1 MSIEDNRKDEN
12 LIVSTDLELVIDS
25 FPDWEFFRGQT
36 VLITGGNGF
45 LPSYLVRA
53 LLLANRQHQL
63 NLRVTCII
71 RSRQSD
77 LARLEPWLSDQALEL
92 VYGQV
97 ESYPLDQL
105 SQQSI
110 VIHAASGATPAVYQ
124 SNPVGIIL
132 PNTVGTAR
140 LCDQASIWKSKRF
153 LFFSTGEVYG
163 INSSPHF
170 LESDYGL
177 VDPCSLRSCYAES
190 KRCGEAMCVAYSHQY
205 GLHAV
210 IARIFHTYGPQMKL
224 DDGRV
229 FADFVRDSLE
239 GKQIKLASSGEAL
252 RCFCYLSD
260 ATSAFLHLIVFGE
273 SAQAYNLS
281 NPNAEISIRDLAS
294 LVAGLTE
301 PPLEVYLGNS
311 QDLKP
316 GYLPSQV
323 PRSLP
328 SIAKMQD
335 LGWQPVVGLEV
346 GFRRTLSSYRN
357 QIKCSIH

>member
-1 MSIEDNRKDEN
+1 MSIEDIRSTEN
-12 LIVSTDLELVIDS
+12 LIVWSDLENVIDS
-25 FPDWEFFRGQT
+25 FPAWEFFRGQT
-36 VLITGGNGF
+36 ILITGGNGL

-53 LLLANRQHQL
+53 LLLANRLQQL
-63 NLRVTCII
+63 GLKVTCII

-77 LARLEPWLSDQALEL
+77 LVRLEPWVNDQALEL
-92 VYGQV
+92 VYGEV

-105 SQQSI
+105 SHQSI

-124 SNPVGIIL
+124 TNPVGIIL

-140 LCDQASIWKSKRF
+140 LCEQASKWKSRRF

-170 LESDYGL
+170 LETDYGL

-190 KRCGEAMCVAYSHQY
+190 KRCGEAICVAYSNQY
-205 GLHAV
+205 ELHTV

-239 GKQIKLASSGEAL
+239 AKQIKLASSGEAL

-260 ATSAFLHLIVFGE
+260 ATVAFLHLIVFGE
-273 SAQAYNLS
+273 PAQAYNLS
-281 NPNAEISIRDLAS
+281 NPNAEISIRDLAT
-294 LVAGLTE
+294 LVAGLSN
-301 PPLEVYLGNS
+301 PPLEVYLGNNE
-311 QDLKP
+311 DLKP
-316 GYLPSQV
+316 GYMPSQV

-328 SIAKMQD
+328 SITKVQA
-335 LGWQPVVGLEV
+335 LGWQPFVGLQD
-346 GFRRTLSSYRN
+346 GFKRTLSSYQN
-357 QIKCSIH
+357 

>member
-1 MSIEDNRKDEN
+1 MSIQSIRSAEN
-12 LIVSTDLELVIDS
+12 LIVWSDLENVIES
-25 FPDWEFFRGQT
+25 FPAWEFFRGQAI
-36 VLITGGNGF
+36 LITGGSGL

-53 LLLANRQHQL
+53 LLLANRLHQL
-63 NLRVTCII
+63 DLKVTCII
-71 RSRQSD
+71 RSRQSN
-77 LARLEPWLSDQALEL
+77 LIRLEPWRNEKALQL
-92 VYGQV
+92 VYGEV

-105 SQQSI
+105 SDQSI
-110 VIHAASGATPAVYQ
+110 VIHAASGATPAIYH

-140 LCDQASIWKSKRF
+140 LCEKASIWKSKRF

-163 INSSPHF
+163 FNSSPHF
-170 LESDYGL
+170 LETDYGF

-190 KRCGEAMCVAYSHQY
+190 KRCGEATCIAYSHQY
-205 GLHAV
+205 ELHAV

-224 DDGRV
+224 NDGRV

-260 ATSAFLHLIVFGE
+260 ATSAFLHLIAFGV

-294 LVAGLTE
+294 LVAGLTD
-301 PPLEVYLGNS
+301 PPLEVYVGNN

-316 GYLPSQV
+316 GYLPSQI

-328 SIAKMQD
+328 SIAKVQD
-335 LGWQPVVGLEV
+335 LGWKPVVGLQD
-346 GFRRTLSSYRN
+346 GFKRTLSSYRN
-357 QIKCSIH
+357 

>member
-1 MSIEDNRKDEN
+1 MSIQTIRLAEN
-12 LIVSTDLELVIDS
+12 SIVWSDLENVIEG
-25 FPDWEFFRGQT
+25 FPAWEFFRGQT
-36 VLITGGNGF
+36 ILITGGNGL

-53 LLLANRQHQL
+53 LLLANRQQQL
-63 NLRVTCII
+63 GLRVTCII

-92 VYGQV
+92 VYGEV

-105 SQQSI
+105 SHQSI

-140 LCDQASIWKSKRF
+140 LCEQASIWKSKRF

-170 LESDYGL
+170 LETDYGL

-190 KRCGEAMCVAYSHQY
+190 KRCGEAICVAYSHQY
-205 GLHAV
+205 ELHTV

-239 GKQIKLASSGEAL
+239 GKRINLASSGEAL
-252 RCFCYLSD
+252 RCFCYLTD

-273 SAQAYNLS
+273 LAQAYNLS
-281 NPNAEISIRDLAS
+281 NPNAEISIRDLAT
-294 LVAGLTE
+294 LVADLSN
-301 PPLEVYLGNS
+301 PPLEVYLGNNE
-311 QDLKP
+311 DLKP
-316 GYLPSQV
+316 GYMPSQV

-328 SIAKMQD
+328 SIDKVQA
-335 LGWQPVVGLEV
+335 LGWQPVVCLQD
-346 GFRRTLSSYRN
+346 GFKRTLSSYHN
-357 QIKCSIH
+357 

>member
-1 MSIEDNRKDEN
+1 MVENSIVWSDLEN
-12 LIVSTDLELVIDS
+12 VIVS
-25 FPDWEFFRGQT
+25 FPVWDFFRGQT
-36 VLITGGNGF
+36 ILITGGNGL

-53 LLLANRQHQL
+53 LVLANRQQQL
-63 NLRVTCII
+63 DLKVTCII
-71 RSRQSD
+71 RSRKSD

-92 VYGQV
+92 VYGEV

-105 SQQSI
+105 SHQSI

-124 SNPVGIIL
+124 TNPVGIIL

-140 LCDQASIWKSKRF
+140 LCEQASTWKSKRF

-163 INSSPHF
+163 INSAPHF
-170 LESDYGL
+170 LETDYGR

-190 KRCGEAMCVAYSHQY
+190 KRCGETICVAYSHQY
-205 GLHAV
+205 ELHAV

-224 DDGRV
+224 NDGRV

-239 GKQIKLASSGEAL
+239 AKQIKLASSGEAL

-260 ATSAFLHLIVFGE
+260 ATIAFLYLIVFGG
-273 SAQAYNLS
+273 SGQAYNLS

-294 LVAGLTE
+294 LVAGLTD
-301 PPLEVYLGNS
+301 PPLEVYFGNN

-316 GYLPSQV
+316 GYLPSTV

-328 SIAKMQD
+328 SIAKLQA
-335 LGWQPVVGLEV
+335 LGWKPVVSLQD
-346 GFRRTLSSYRN
+346 GFKRALSSYCN
-357 QIKCSIH
+357 

>member
-1 MSIEDNRKDEN
+1 MSIQSIRSAEKS
-12 LIVSTDLELVIDS
+12 IVWSDLENVVER
-25 FPDWEFFRGQT
+25 FPAWEFFHGQT
-36 VLITGGNGF
+36 ILVTGGNGL

-53 LLLANRQHQL
+53 LLLANSLHQL
-63 NLRVTCII
+63 DLKVTCII

-77 LARLEPWLSDQALEL
+77 LARLEPWLNDQALEL
-92 VYGQV
+92 VYGEV
-97 ESYPLDQL
+97 ESYPLNQL
-105 SQQSI
+105 SHQSI

-140 LCDQASIWKSKRF
+140 LCGQASIWKSKRF

-170 LESDYGL
+170 LETDYGL

-190 KRCGEAMCVAYSHQY
+190 KRCGETICVAYSHQY
-205 GLHAV
+205 ELHTV

-224 DDGRV
+224 NDGRV

-239 GKQIKLASSGEAL
+239 GKRINLASSGEAL

-273 SAQAYNLS
+273 AAQAYNLS
-281 NPNAEISIRDLAS
+281 NSNAEASIMDLAT
-294 LVAGLTE
+294 LVAGLSN
-301 PPLEVYLGNS
+301 PPLDVYLGNN

-316 GYLPSQV
+316 GYMQSQV

-328 SIAKMQD
+328 STAKVQT
-335 LGWQPVVGLEV
+335 LGWQPVVGLQD
-346 GFRRTLSSYRN
+346 GFKRTLSSYRD
-357 QIKCSIH
+357 

>member
-1 MSIEDNRKDEN
+1 MSIRDIRSSEN
-12 LIVSTDLELVIDS
+12 PVVWSDLENVIER
-25 FPDWEFFRGQT
+25 FPDFNFFRAQRI
-36 VLITGGNGF
+36 LISGGNGL

-53 LLLANRQHQL
+53 LLLANRLYQL
-63 NLRVTCII
+63 DLKVTSII

-77 LARLEPWLSDQALEL
+77 LARLNPWLRDRALEL
-92 VYGQV
+92 VYGEV

-105 SQQSI
+105 PEQSI
-110 VIHAASGATPAVYQ
+110 VIHAASGATPTVYQ

-140 LCDQASIWKSKRF
+140 LCEQAKRWKSKRF

-163 INSSPHF
+163 INSSLHF
-170 LESDYGL
+170 SESDYGL

-190 KRCGEAMCVAYSHQY
+190 KRCGEATCVAYSHQY
-205 GLHAV
+205 GVHSV
-210 IARIFHTYGPQMKL
+210 IARIFHTYGPQMNL

-239 GKQIKLASSGEAL
+239 GKQIKLASSGDAF
-252 RCFCYLSD
+252 RCFCYLAD
-260 ATSAFLHLIVFGE
+260 ATSAFLYLIAFGE

-281 NPNAEISIRDLAS
+281 NPNAEISIRGLAS

-311 QDLKP
+311 HAFKP

-328 SIAKMQD
+328 SIAKLQN
-335 LGWQPVVGLEV
+335 LGWQPVVGLEA
-346 GFRRTLSSYRN
+346 GFRRTLCSYRN
-357 QIKCSIH
+357 QIK

>member
-1 MSIEDNRKDEN
+1 MSIEDIRSSEN
-12 LIVSTDLELVIDS
+12 PIVCSDLENVIER
-25 FPDWEFFRGQT
+25 FPAWEFFRRQT
-36 VLITGGNGF
+36 ILITGGNGL

-53 LLLANRQHQL
+53 LLLANRLHL
-63 NLRVTCII
+63 LDLKVTCII

-92 VYGQV
+92 VYGEV
-97 ESYPLDQL
+97 ESSPLDQL

-124 SNPVGIIL
+124 CNPVGIIL

-140 LCDQASIWKSKRF
+140 LCEQASTWKAKRF

-170 LESDYGL
+170 LETDYGM

-190 KRCGEAMCVAYSHQY
+190 KRCGETICVAYSHQY
-205 GLHAV
+205 ELHTV

-224 DDGRV
+224 NDGRV

-239 GKQIKLASSGEAL
+239 GKHIKLASSGESL

-281 NPNAEISIRDLAS
+281 NTNAEISIRDLAS
-294 LVAGLTE
+294 LVAGLTD
-301 PPLEVYLGNS
+301 PPLEVYEGNT

-328 SIAKMQD
+328 SIAKAQA
-335 LGWQPVVGLEV
+335 LGWQPVVGLQD
-346 GFRRTLSSYRN
+346 GFKRTLSSYHN
-357 QIKCSIH
+357 

>member
-1 MSIEDNRKDEN
+1 MSIEHIKSSEN
-12 LIVSTDLELVIDS
+12 QIVWSDLEIVIER
-25 FPDWEFFRGQT
+25 FPAWDFFRRQT
-36 VLITGGNGF
+36 ILITGGNGL

-53 LLLANRQHQL
+53 LLLANRLHRL
-63 NLRVTCII
+63 DLRVTCII

-77 LARLEPWLSDQALEL
+77 LARLEPWLSDQALDL
-92 VYGQV
+92 VYGEV

-132 PNTVGTAR
+132 PNTVGTAH
-140 LCDQASIWKSKRF
+140 LCEQASVWKSRRF

-170 LESDYGL
+170 LETDYGL

-190 KRCGEAMCVAYSHQY
+190 KRCGEAICVAYSHQHE
-205 GLHAV
+205 LHAV

-224 DDGRV
+224 NDGRV

-239 GKQIKLASSGEAL
+239 GKRINLASSGEAL

-273 SAQAYNLS
+273 AAQAYNLS
-281 NPNAEISIRDLAS
+281 NSNAEVSIMDLAT
-294 LVAGLTE
+294 LVAGLSN
-301 PPLEVYLGNS
+301 PPLDVYLGNN

-316 GYLPSQV
+316 GYMPSQV

-328 SIAKMQD
+328 SIAKMQA
-335 LGWQPVVGLEV
+335 LGWQPVVGLHD
-346 GFRRTLSSYRN
+346 GFKRTLSSYHN
-357 QIKCSIH
+357 

>member
-1 MSIEDNRKDEN
+1 MSIEDIRPSEN
-12 LIVSTDLELVIDS
+12 QIVWSDLENVIER
-25 FPDWEFFRGQT
+25 FPAWDFFRGQT
-36 VLITGGNGF
+36 ILITGGNGL

-53 LLLANRQHQL
+53 LLLANRLHQL
-63 NLRVTCII
+63 DLMVTCII

-92 VYGQV
+92 VYGEV

-132 PNTVGTAR
+132 PNTLGTAR
-140 LCDQASIWKSKRF
+140 LCEQASIWKSKRF

-170 LESDYGL
+170 LETDYGL

-190 KRCGEAMCVAYSHQY
+190 KRCGETICVAYSHQY
-205 GLHAV
+205 ELHTV

-224 DDGRV
+224 NDGRV

-239 GKQIKLASSGEAL
+239 GKRIKLASSGEAL

-260 ATSAFLHLIVFGE
+260 ATSAFLHLIAFGE
-273 SAQAYNLS
+273 AAQAYNVS
-281 NPNAEISIRDLAS
+281 HPNAEISIRDLAS
-294 LVAGLTE
+294 LVAGLSNPT
-301 PPLEVYLGNS
+301 LEVYLGNN

-316 GYLPSQV
+316 GYMPSQV

-328 SIAKMQD
+328 SIAKVQA
-335 LGWQPVVGLEV
+335 LGWQPVVGLQD
-346 GFRRTLSSYRN
+346 GFKRTLSSYRN
-357 QIKCSIH
+357 

>member
-1 MSIEDNRKDEN
+1 MSIEDIRSTEN
-12 LIVSTDLELVIDS
+12 PIVWSDLENVIDS
-25 FPDWEFFRGQT
+25 FPAWEFFRGQT
-36 VLITGGNGF
+36 ILITGGNGL

-53 LLLANRQHQL
+53 LLLANRLHQL
-63 NLRVTCII
+63 DLKVTCII

-77 LARLEPWLSDQALEL
+77 LVRLEPWVNDQALEL
-92 VYGQV
+92 VYGEV

-105 SQQSI
+105 SHQSI

-124 SNPVGIIL
+124 TNPVGIIL

-140 LCDQASIWKSKRF
+140 LCEQASKWKSSRF

-170 LESDYGL
+170 LETDYGL

-190 KRCGEAMCVAYSHQY
+190 KRCGETICVAYSHQY
-205 GLHAV
+205 ELHTV

-224 DDGRV
+224 NDGRV
-229 FADFVRDSLE
+229 FADFVRDSLDA
-239 GKQIKLASSGEAL
+239 KQIKLASSGEAL

-273 SAQAYNLS
+273 AAQAYNLS
-281 NPNAEISIRDLAS
+281 NPNTEISIRDLAT
-294 LVAGLTE
+294 LVAGLSN
-301 PPLEVYLGNS
+301 PSLEVCFGNNH
-311 QDLKP
+311 DLKP
-316 GYLPSQV
+316 GYMPSQV

-328 SIAKMQD
+328 SIAKVQA
-335 LGWQPVVGLEV
+335 LGWQPVMGLQD
-346 GFRRTLSSYRN
+346 GFRRTLSSY
-357 QIKCSIH
+357 QE

>member
-1 MSIEDNRKDEN
+1 MSIQSIRLAEN
-12 LIVSTDLELVIDS
+12 SIVWSDLENVIEN
-25 FPDWEFFRGQT
+25 FHAWEFFRGQT
-36 VLITGGNGF
+36 ILITGGNGL
-45 LPSYLVRA
+45 LPSYLVRV
-53 LLLANRQHQL
+53 LLLANRLQQL
-63 NLRVTCII
+63 GLKVTCII

-77 LARLEPWLSDQALEL
+77 LVRLEPWVNDQALEL
-92 VYGQV
+92 VYGEA

-140 LCDQASIWKSKRF
+140 LCEQASIWKSKRF

-170 LESDYGL
+170 LETAYGL

-190 KRCGEAMCVAYSHQY
+190 KRCGEAICVAYSHQY
-205 GLHAV
+205 ELHTV

-239 GKQIKLASSGEAL
+239 GKRIKLASSGEAL

-281 NPNAEISIRDLAS
+281 NSNAEVSIRDLAT
-294 LVAGLTE
+294 LVAGLSN
-301 PPLEVYLGNS
+301 PPLDVYLGNN

-316 GYLPSQV
+316 GYMPSQV

-328 SIAKMQD
+328 SIAKMQA
-335 LGWQPVVGLEV
+335 LGWQPVVGLQD
-346 GFRRTLSSYRN
+346 GFKRTLSSYRN
-357 QIKCSIH
+357 

>member
-1 MSIEDNRKDEN
+1 M
-12 LIVSTDLELVIDS
+12 
-25 FPDWEFFRGQT
+25 
-36 VLITGGNGF
+36 
-45 LPSYLVRA
+45 
-53 LLLANRQHQL
+53 LLANKQQQL
-63 NLRVTCII
+63 GLKVTCII

-92 VYGQV
+92 VYGEV

-105 SQQSI
+105 SHQSI

-140 LCDQASIWKSKRF
+140 LCEQASIWKSKRF

-170 LESDYGL
+170 LETDYGL
-177 VDPCSLRSCYAES
+177 VDPSSLRSCYAES
-190 KRCGEAMCVAYSHQY
+190 KRCGEAICVAYSHQY
-205 GLHAV
+205 ELHTV
-210 IARIFHTYGPQMKL
+210 IARIFHTYGPQMNL
-224 DDGRV
+224 NDGRV

-239 GKQIKLASSGEAL
+239 AKQIKLASSGEAL

-273 SAQAYNLS
+273 AAQAYNLS
-281 NPNAEISIRDLAS
+281 NPNAEISIRDLAT
-294 LVAGLTE
+294 LVAGLSN
-301 PPLEVYLGNS
+301 PPLEVYLGNNE
-311 QDLKP
+311 DLKP
-316 GYLPSQV
+316 GYMPSQV

-328 SIAKMQD
+328 SIAKVQA
-335 LGWQPVVGLEV
+335 LGWQPVVGLQD
-346 GFRRTLSSYRN
+346 GFKRTLSSYHN
-357 QIKCSIH
+357 

>member
-1 MSIEDNRKDEN
+1 MSIQSIRLAEN
-12 LIVSTDLELVIDS
+12 STVWSDLESVIEC
-25 FPDWEFFRGQT
+25 FPAWEFFRGQII
-36 VLITGGNGF
+36 LITGGNGL

-53 LLLANRQHQL
+53 LLLANRLQQL
-63 NLRVTCII
+63 GLKVTCII

-77 LARLEPWLSDQALEL
+77 LVRLEPWVNDQALEL
-92 VYGQV
+92 VYGEV

-105 SQQSI
+105 SHQSI

-140 LCDQASIWKSKRF
+140 LCEQASKWKSMRF

-170 LESDYGL
+170 LETDYGL

-190 KRCGEAMCVAYSHQY
+190 KRCGEAMCVAYSYQY
-205 GLHAV
+205 ELHTV

-239 GKQIKLASSGEAL
+239 AKQIRLASSGEAL

-260 ATSAFLHLIVFGE
+260 ATVAFLHLIVFGE
-273 SAQAYNLS
+273 PAQAYNLS

-294 LVAGLTE
+294 LVAE
-301 PPLEVYLGNS
+301 FSDPPLEVYLGNNE
-311 QDLKP
+311 DLKP
-316 GYLPSQV
+316 GYMPSQV

-328 SIAKMQD
+328 SIAKVQA
-335 LGWQPVVGLEV
+335 LGWQPIVGLQD
-346 GFRRTLSSYRN
+346 GFKRTLSSYHN
-357 QIKCSIH
+357 

>member
-1 MSIEDNRKDEN
+1 MSIEDVRLSEN
-12 LIVSTDLELVIDS
+12 TIVWSDLVNIIDS
-25 FPDWEFFRGQT
+25 FPAWEFFRGQT
-36 VLITGGNGF
+36 ILITGGNGL

-53 LLLANRQHQL
+53 LLLANRQQQL
-63 NLRVTCII
+63 SLKVTCII

-92 VYGQV
+92 VYGEV

-105 SQQSI
+105 SHQSI
-110 VIHAASGATPAVYQ
+110 VIHAASGATPAVYH

-140 LCDQASIWKSKRF
+140 LCQQASTWNSKRF

-170 LESDYGL
+170 LETDYGL

-190 KRCGEAMCVAYSHQY
+190 KRCGETICVAYSHQY
-205 GLHAV
+205 ELHAV

-224 DDGRV
+224 NDGRV

-239 GKQIKLASSGEAL
+239 AKQIKLASSGEAL

-260 ATSAFLHLIVFGE
+260 ATIAFLYLIVFGV
-273 SAQAYNLS
+273 SGQAYNLS

-294 LVAGLTE
+294 LVAGLTD
-301 PPLEVYLGNS
+301 PPLEVYLGKN

-316 GYLPSQV
+316 GYMPSTV

-328 SIAKMQD
+328 SIAKAQA
-335 LGWQPVVGLEV
+335 LGWQPVVGLQD
-346 GFRRTLSSYRN
+346 GFKRTLSSY
-357 QIKCSIH
+357 QD

>member
-1 MSIEDNRKDEN
+1 MSIEHIRLAEN
-12 LIVSTDLELVIDS
+12 SIVWTDLECVIDS
-25 FPDWEFFRGQT
+25 FPTWEFFRGQT
-36 VLITGGNGF
+36 ILITGGNGL

-53 LLLANRQHQL
+53 LLLANRLHQL
-63 NLRVTCII
+63 DLRVTCII

-77 LARLEPWLSDQALEL
+77 LARLEPWLSDQSLEL

-110 VIHAASGATPAVYQ
+110 VVHAASGATPAVYQ
-124 SNPVGIIL
+124 TNPVGIIL
-132 PNTVGTAR
+132 PNTIATAR
-140 LCDQASIWKSKRF
+140 LCEQASAWNSKRF

-170 LESDYGL
+170 LETDYGV

-190 KRCGEAMCVAYSHQY
+190 KRCGETICVAYANQY
-205 GLHAV
+205 DLHAV

-224 DDGRV
+224 NDGRV

-239 GKQIKLASSGEAL
+239 GKRINIAGSGEAL

-273 SAQAYNLS
+273 AAQAYNLS
-281 NPNAEISIRDLAS
+281 NANAEISIRDLAA
-294 LVAGLTE
+294 LVAGLSD
-301 PPLEVYLGNS
+301 PSLEVYVGTN

-316 GYLPSQV
+316 GYMPSIV

-328 SIAKMQD
+328 SIAKMQA
-335 LGWQPVVGLEV
+335 LGWHPVVGLLD
-346 GFRRTLSSYRN
+346 GFKRTLSSYHD
-357 QIKCSIH
+357 QAYV

>member
-1 MSIEDNRKDEN
+1 MSIQSIRSVEN
-12 LIVSTDLELVIDS
+12 SIVWSDLENVVER
-25 FPDWEFFRGQT
+25 FPAWEFFRGQT
-36 VLITGGNGF
+36 ILITGGNGL

-53 LLLANRQHQL
+53 LLLANRLHQL
-63 NLRVTCII
+63 DLRVTCII

-77 LARLEPWLSDQALEL
+77 LFRLVPWLNEKALQL
-92 VYGQV
+92 VYGEI
-97 ESYPLDQL
+97 ESYSLEQL
-105 SQQSI
+105 TPHSI

-140 LCDQASIWKSKRF
+140 LCEQASIWNSKRF

-170 LESDYGL
+170 LETDYGL

-190 KRCGEAMCVAYSHQY
+190 KRCGEATCIAYAHQH

-224 DDGRV
+224 NDGRV

-239 GKQIKLASSGEAL
+239 GRQIKLSSSGDAL

-260 ATSAFLHLIVFGE
+260 ATSAFLHLIVSGE
-273 SAQAYNLS
+273 TAQAYNLS
-281 NPNAEISIRDLAS
+281 NPETEITIRDLAS
-294 LVAGLTE
+294 LLAGLSN
-301 PPLEVYLGNS
+301 PPLEVYLGNN

-316 GYLPSQV
+316 DYLPSQV

-328 SIAKMQD
+328 SIAKVQA
-335 LGWQPVVGLEV
+335 LGWQPFVGLQY
-346 GFRRTLSSYRN
+346 GFERTLSSYH
-357 QIKCSIH
+357 I

>member
-1 MSIEDNRKDEN
+1 MSIEDIRSSEN
-12 LIVSTDLELVIDS
+12 AIVWSDLVNIIDS
-25 FPDWEFFRGQT
+25 FPAWELFRGQT
-36 VLITGGNGF
+36 ILITGGNGL

-63 NLRVTCII
+63 GLKVTCII

-77 LARLEPWLSDQALEL
+77 LARLVPWLSDQALE
-92 VYGQV
+92 VAYGEV

-105 SQQSI
+105 TQQSI

-140 LCDQASIWKSKRF
+140 LCEQASIWKSKRF

-170 LESDYGL
+170 LETDYGL
-177 VDPCSLRSCYAES
+177 VDPSSLRSCYAES
-190 KRCGEAMCVAYSHQY
+190 KRCGEAICVAYSHQY
-205 GLHAV
+205 ELHTV

-239 GKQIKLASSGEAL
+239 AKQIKLASSGEAL

-260 ATSAFLHLIVFGE
+260 ATSAFLHLIVFGKA
-273 SAQAYNLS
+273 AQAYNLS
-281 NPNAEISIRDLAS
+281 NPNAEISIRDLAT
-294 LVAGLTE
+294 LVAGLSN
-301 PPLEVYLGNS
+301 PPLEVYLGNNE
-311 QDLKP
+311 DLKP
-316 GYLPSQV
+316 GYMPSQV

-328 SIAKMQD
+328 SIAKVQA
-335 LGWQPVVGLEV
+335 LGWQPVVGLQD
-346 GFRRTLSSYRN
+346 GFKRTLSSYHN
-357 QIKCSIH
+357 

>member
-1 MSIEDNRKDEN
+1 MSIDDIRSAEN
-12 LIVSTDLELVIDS
+12 PIVWSDLECVIDG
-25 FPDWEFFRGQT
+25 FPAWEFFRGQT
-36 VLITGGNGF
+36 ILITGGNGL

-53 LLLANRQHQL
+53 LLLANSLHDL
-63 NLRVTCII
+63 GLKVTCII

-77 LARLEPWLSDQALEL
+77 LVRLEPWVNEKALEL
-92 VYGQV
+92 VYGEV

-105 SQQSI
+105 SQQTT

-140 LCDQASIWKSKRF
+140 LCEQAIIWKSKRF

-170 LESDYGL
+170 LETDYGF

-190 KRCGEAMCVAYSHQY
+190 KRCGEATCVAYSHQY

-260 ATSAFLHLIVFGE
+260 ATSAFLHIIAFGE

-281 NPNAEISIRDLAS
+281 NPNAEISIRALAS
-294 LVAGLTE
+294 MVACLTQ
-301 PPLEVYLGNS
+301 PPLEVYLGDPH
-311 QDLKP
+311 DLKP

-328 SIAKMQD
+328 SIAKVLG
-335 LGWQPVVGLEV
+335 LGWQPVVGLED

-357 QIKCSIH
+357 